1 MDSEFQSLVGFGI
14 PFGVFRNQKPNI
26 PDNTSTIIP
35 DSEFA
40 KQNFPDSG
48 IRIPYMGRR
57 EFLQSNPLVTSR
69 LLFNRTDEPMEMIRN
84 FQGA

>member
-35 DSEFA
+35 DSEFP

-48 IRIPYMGRR
+48 IRIPLHGAKGIPPV
-57 EFLQSNPLVTSR
+57 QSTRKFKTTV
-69 LLFNRTDEPMEMIRN
+69 
-84 FQGA
+84 